1 MSYLNSFWGKTNIF
15 GTVKF
20 HINFLLFLNFFLSE
34 AQRENRRRCKKKMK
48 QKEKEEVKSK
58 MKLEEETFKGES
70 RDVYKIK
77 SYTTQED
84 IG

>member
-1 MSYLNSFWGKTNIF
+1 
-15 GTVKF
+15 
-20 HINFLLFLNFFLSE
+20 
-34 AQRENRRRCKKKMK
+34 MK
-48 QKEKEEVKSK
+48 QKENEEVKSK